1 MREGKRDFTT
11 KNSTIG
17 ADQEAFVPKDFS
29 RKVTFSQG
37 IFQRKSFK
45 QGLKIKKKRKERK
58 GKEKK
63 NKTKKRNKNKKKTIK
78 YMAPIYQNNKYIS

>member
-45 QGLKIKKKRKERK
+45 QGLKIKKKKKGKERK
-58 GKEKK
+58 RKEKQ
-63 NKTKKRNKNKKKTIK
+63 NKKKK
-78 YMAPIYQNNKYIS
+78 QKQKKNNKIYGSYLSK

>member
-45 QGLKIKKKRKERK
+45 QGLKIKKKRK

-63 NKTKKRNKNKKKTIK
+63 NKTKKTIK